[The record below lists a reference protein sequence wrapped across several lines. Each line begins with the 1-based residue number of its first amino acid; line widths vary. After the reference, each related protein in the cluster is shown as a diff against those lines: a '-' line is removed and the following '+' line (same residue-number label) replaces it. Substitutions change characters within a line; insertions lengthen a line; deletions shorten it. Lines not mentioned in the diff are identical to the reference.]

1 MLGVAFAY
9 VVAAAAILV
18 KVAIVA
24 ALAVCTLSL
33 IAALRRGRRE

>member
-9 VVAAAAILV
+9 VVTAAAILA